1 MNYCI
6 SLLYPS
12 SVDSLRSMKYSC
24 PEPELSVDERRQCF
38 ADTLLATARECYIKS
53 KIGLQQWGAVQLFT
67 KIVQVGG
74 GVKIV
79 DGWVPVSDVG
89 VMPCGHCKFDSMEC
103 RDFMLAIPPVMYVV
117 ELSAAEDM
125 TCAIGLCVN
134 VFLVGNEAIHALIVS
149 PLHALQWRNYDYEI
163 PVCIYNYHR
172 PPSCKMLTKNAI
184 SDVLGSRIRDL
195 LKISA
200 LINYFKCINV
210 TDPWHF
216 EFDMMSGRR
225 LEVLLNN
232 NSGKVFVTV
241 MWPWW
246 RFRSPET
253 YALGSPRAVMDW
265 AEEIK

>member
-1 MNYCI
+1 
-6 SLLYPS
+6 
-12 SVDSLRSMKYSC
+12 
-24 PEPELSVDERRQCF
+24 
-38 ADTLLATARECYIKS
+38 
-53 KIGLQQWGAVQLFT
+53 LQQWGAVQLFT